1 MEFNA
6 VCVVLIDG
14 FICNTEKNLID
25 STVPDAHIQSSQNN
39 VDMQQNWN
47 WNREIGIALF
57 AIECVA
63 FDCKHLRAVH
73 RVADLRTT
81 LGALKSLHK
90 MGSPSDLL
98 INRFSYSVY
107 IHAKN
112 LVLLMTV

>member
-1 MEFNA
+1 M
-6 VCVVLIDG
+6 VHQTMW
-14 FICNTEKNLID
+14 ICSRIGTGTGKWYCTIATEY
-25 STVPDAHIQSSQNN
+25 V
-39 VDMQQNWN
+39 
-47 WNREIGIALF
+47 ALG
-57 AIECVA
+57 
-63 FDCKHLRAVH
+63 CKHLRAVH

-112 LVLLMTV
+112 LVLLMNV